1 MDGLQIYSYINCVD
15 GGLGFIG
22 WTHTMKNNNAM
33 IILGTILLGISSWA
47 LMTIVQLEVHIGMLT
62 EEIMSID
69 KQIGRIYNHMDRLS
83 K

>member
-1 MDGLQIYSYINCVD
+1 MKKQSQLNSILIGL
-15 GGLGFIG
+15 
-22 WTHTMKNNNAM
+22 
-33 IILGTILLGISSWA
+33 LGTILLGISSWA

-69 KQIGRIYNHMDRLS
+69 KQIGRIYNHMDRMMN

>member
-1 MDGLQIYSYINCVD
+1 MKKQPQLNTMMIGL
-15 GGLGFIG
+15 
-22 WTHTMKNNNAM
+22 
-33 IILGTILLGISSWA
+33 LGTILLGVSSWA

-69 KQIGRIYNHMDRLS
+69 KQIGRIYNHMDRMMN

>member
-1 MDGLQIYSYINCVD
+1 
-15 GGLGFIG
+15 
-22 WTHTMKNNNAM
+22 MKNNNAM
-33 IILGTILLGISSWA
+33 IILGTIVLGISSWA

-69 KQIGRIYNHMDRLS
+69 KQIGRIYNFVDSVRS

>member
-1 MDGLQIYSYINCVD
+1 MKKQPQLNTMMIGL
-15 GGLGFIG
+15 
-22 WTHTMKNNNAM
+22 
-33 IILGTILLGISSWA
+33 LGTILLGVSSWA